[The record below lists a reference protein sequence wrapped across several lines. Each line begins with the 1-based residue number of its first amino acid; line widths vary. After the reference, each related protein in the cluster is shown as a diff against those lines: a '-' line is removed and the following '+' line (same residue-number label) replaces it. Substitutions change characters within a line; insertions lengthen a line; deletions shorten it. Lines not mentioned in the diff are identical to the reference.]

1 MFSSILQIKIRSSP
15 RLKQSP
21 DFPSNSN
28 YSSYVDDKGCLN
40 TNSKTR
46 SSLMKRFTDLATPF
60 ERYSG
65 PVVHF
70 ARVSSSRRNTDLH
83 PPPSF
88 PSLRDLYKA
97 GRNTAKFRLSSNAWK
112 RIAEVTKGGGRKK
125 GVADGESFLPSI
137 DGRLGPNVT
146 DPPSRGDAARFPRII
161 ILLSYNSSNS
171 WDAHN
176 SRCMYPRLHPMHGEG
191 RGA

>member
-97 GRNTAKFRLSSNAWK
+97 GRNTAKFRLSSNAWE
-112 RIAEVTKGGGRKK
+112 RIPRTQKSRREEEGRRGWRTEK
-125 GVADGESFLPSI
+125 VSFLPSMA
-137 DGRLGPNVT
+137 GSVRT
-146 DPPSRGDAARFPRII
+146 
-161 ILLSYNSSNS
+161 
-171 WDAHN
+171 
-176 SRCMYPRLHPMHGEG
+176 
-191 RGA
+191 